1 MRLRAAALCS
11 ASSAMTARVVPW
23 SEGSSAVQRLVPP
36 LSFARYKGEGGR
48 IGVVGG
54 SLEYTGAPYYAAA
67 STLQVGADLSWVFCA
82 DSACT
87 AIKSY
92 SPELVVIP
100 AYEAGGGDAAAQMV
114 RNVEPWARRL
124 HGLVVGP
131 GLGRDAPVLAGAAAL
146 LTLAARDLALPVV
159 VDADGLFLVA
169 NEPDLVRGLSN
180 VALVPNAPEFA
191 RLRAAVCPEAPPPLP
206 GEGDDASLARR
217 SREVSEVARALGGV
231 TVVSK
236 GRVDVIS
243 DGAST
248 IAVDEASSPRRC
260 GGLGDLLS
268 GSLGVLWVYAHRAE
282 GQFVHAGAP
291 PRLWA
296 AYGACVAARRSGAAA
311 FAAKRRAMTA
321 PDALAQLGA
330 AFEGMV
336 PTVVEDA

>member
-1 MRLRAAALCS
+1 
-11 ASSAMTARVVPW
+11 
-23 SEGSSAVQRLVPP
+23 
-36 LSFARYKGEGGR
+36 
-48 IGVVGG
+48 
-54 SLEYTGAPYYAAA
+54 
-67 STLQVGADLSWVFCA
+67 
-82 DSACT
+82 
-87 AIKSY
+87 
-92 SPELVVIP
+92 
-100 AYEAGGGDAAAQMV
+100 
-114 RNVEPWARRL
+114 
-124 HGLVVGP
+124 VVGP

-146 LTLAARDLALPVV
+146 LTLAARELALPVV

-191 RLRAAVCPEAPPPLP
+191 RLRAAVCPEAPPPPP

-217 SREVSEVARALGGV
+217 AREVSEVARALGGV

-321 PDALAQLGA
+321 PDALAALGA

-336 PTVVEDA
+336 PTVIEDA

>member
-1 MRLRAAALCS
+1 MRVRVAALCS

-100 AYEAGGGDAAAQMV
+100 AYEAGGDAAAQML

-146 LTLAARDLALPVV
+146 LTLAARELALPVV

-169 NEPDLVRGLSN
+169 NEPDLVRGLPN

-191 RLRAAVCPEAPPPLP
+191 RLRAAVCPEAPPPPP
-206 GEGDDASLARR
+206 GEGGARC
-217 SREVSEVARALGGV
+217 GGA
-231 TVVSK
+231 T
-236 GRVDVIS
+236 S

-268 GSLGVLWVYAHRAE
+268 GSLAVLWVYAHRAE
-282 GQFVHAGAP
+282 GHFVHAGAP

-321 PDALAQLGA
+321 PDALAALGA